1 MRQPAAAAGTGLAD
15 ANGALRR
22 PGRDWA
28 NYHWAAGSGDRH
40 AAVQLRQPTRTHS
53 RLSVGV
59 FANLH
64 RDLGYLALLVV
75 AARVGLLLVAEPL
88 LLEHLKPSAPLYM
101 LAGLLANLLLLV
113 LVVSSITRLRRRVW
127 PDYQRFKRLHAWL
140 AIACV
145 AFIGWHVADSR
156 FYLNTELKLA
166 LAGVAVAT
174 SRLLPEGS
182 PGNAAEC
189 ALCLPLAR
197 YRCLLAPGQLR
208 RGAVAVSHSTGSGMA
223 EVAGVSLVRRYVAVL
238 VVALAM
244 PGLAYIIYAWRLEGL
259 CSTPVARRL

>member
-1 MRQPAAAAGTGLAD
+1 MAPFAGLAW
-15 ANGALRR
+15 
-22 PGRDWA
+22 DWA
-28 NYHWAAGSGDRH
+28 NYLGYLGLAIVMLLFSYAGRPRTFPPFSGRF
-40 AAVQLRQPTRTHS
+40 
-53 RLSVGV
+53 

-75 AARVGLLLVAEPL
+75 AAHVGLLLVAEPL

-101 LAGLLANLLLLV
+101 LAGLLASLLLLV

-145 AFIGWHVADSR
+145 AFIGWHVAGSR

-174 SRLLPEGS
+174 LPGYYLKARLGTRRNVRFASRLRDTAAYSHLVSCGAVLLLSVIALAVAWLRLPE
-182 PGNAAEC
+182 
-189 ALCLPLAR
+189 
-197 YRCLLAPGQLR
+197 
-208 RGAVAVSHSTGSGMA
+208 
-223 EVAGVSLVRRYVAVL
+223 
-238 VVALAM
+238 
-244 PGLAYIIYAWRLEGL
+244 
-259 CSTPVARRL
+259 